1 MIQAMTMD
9 YYCVVIFLF
18 LDFLMYLRQLPID
31 CILNNNIVVL
41 VPDFLR
47 TNYTFFFF
55 ESIPTSPPK
64 STKTP
69 RIAVNT
75 DAYS

>member
-9 YYCVVIFLF
+9 YYRVVICLF

-31 CILNNNIVVL
+31 CIFNKNIVVL

-55 ESIPTSPPK
+55 ESIPTNPPK
-64 STKTP
+64 STNTP

-75 DAYS
+75 DAY